1 MVQVVGYSLKTPKEG
16 KPYVALELEG
26 AIEMV
31 QSQNTGRH
39 YATVRRCVV
48 SSTFDEHT
56 AARMVGKEMAG
67 SIERVSCE
75 PYEFTIR
82 ETGEVTLLSYRWD
95 YQPEGARRFTPPRQ
109 KSTDY
114 SKPSEI
120 LTEET
125 ITEAV
130 ITQ

>member
-1 MVQVVGYSLKTPKEG
+1 MVHVVGYSLKTPKEG

-26 AIEMV
+26 SIEMI

-56 AARMVGKEMAG
+56 AARMIGKEMAG
-67 SIERVSCE
+67 TIERVPCE

-82 ETGEVTLLSYRWD
+82 ETGEVTLMSYRWD
-95 YQPEGARRFTPPRQ
+95 YQPEGTRRYAQPRQ
-109 KSTDY
+109 KATDY

-120 LTEET
+120 LAEETTTEE
-125 ITEAV
+125 V
-130 ITQ
+130 VTQ